1 MKKIFTKEVII
12 GICVIAAIVILC
24 IGIEFLK
31 GINVFKPAN
40 FYIAKYENVA
50 GLETAAPVTIDG
62 YKVGQ
67 VRSITYDYEH
77 PGPIE
82 VHLALNK
89 HLRIPSDSRAV
100 IGSTLL
106 SGSYIEIQLG
116 HSSEMLPVGGEVL
129 TGSAPD
135 LMSSVSN
142 DLLPA
147 VSSIMPKIDSLL
159 LSINRL
165 VSDPA
170 LVASIQNLERITNN
184 VTLASASLNTMM
196 RKEIPGVMSG
206 AQNLIN
212 NLDSISSNLNLL
224 TQELTNLPI
233 SSTMDNVNVLTSNL
247 SKFSKQLNDP
257 NSTLGL
263 LTSDPTLYD
272 NLRRVTA
279 DVDSLIVDIKKNPK
293 RYISIKLL

>member
-1 MKKIFTKEVII
+1 MKRFFTKEVII
-12 GICVIAAIVILC
+12 GICVISAIVILF

-40 FYIAKYENVA
+40 FYVANYENVA
-50 GLETAAPVTIDG
+50 GLEVAAPVTIDG
-62 YKVGQ
+62 FKVGQ
-67 VRSITYDYEH
+67 VRSINYNYEH
-77 PGPIE
+77 PGLIE
-82 VHLALNK
+82 VELALNK
-89 HLRIPSDSRAV
+89 KLHIPEGSRAL

-106 SGSYIEIQLG
+106 SGSYVEIQLG
-116 HSSEMLPVGGEVL
+116 KSDRMIPVGGEIMSGA
-129 TGSAPD
+129 TPD

-159 LSINRL
+159 LSLNRL
-165 VSDPA
+165 AGDPA
-170 LVASIQNLERITNN
+170 LLASIQSLETITKN
-184 VTLASASLNTMM
+184 VSSASESLNRLMK
-196 RKEIPGVMSG
+196 RDVPGVIAG
-206 AQNLIN
+206 ADNLLT
-212 NLDSISSNLNLL
+212 NLDSVSSNLNLL
-224 TQELTNLPI
+224 SLELTRIPL
-233 SSTMDNVNVLTSNL
+233 SQTMTNVNELTANL
-247 SKFSKQLNDP
+247 SRFSDQLNDP

-263 LTSDPTLYD
+263 LTHDPALYD

>member
-196 RKEIPGVMSG
+196 RREILGVMSG

-263 LTSDPTLYD
+263 LTSDPALYD

>member
-1 MKKIFTKEVII
+1 MKKIFTKEVVI

-50 GLETAAPVTIDG
+50 GLEIAAPVTIDG

-67 VRSITYDYEH
+67 VRNITYDYEH

-89 HLRIPSDSRAV
+89 HLRIPVDSRAI

-106 SGSYIEIQLG
+106 SGSYIEIDMG
-116 HSSEMLPVGGEVL
+116 HSDQYLEVGGEVP
-129 TGSAPD
+129 TGVNPD

-142 DLLPA
+142 ELLPA
-147 VSSIMPKIDSLL
+147 VSSMVPKIDSLL

-170 LVASIQNLERITNN
+170 IVASIKNLESITNN
-184 VTLASASLNTMM
+184 VSVAAASLNSMM
-196 RKEIPGVMSG
+196 KKDMPGVIDGVGGLVS
-206 AQNLIN
+206 
-212 NLDSISSNLNLL
+212 NLDSISVNLNMLS
-224 TQELTNLPI
+224 QELTKLPLQE
-233 SSTMDNVNVLTSNL
+233 TMGNVNELTANL
-247 SKFSKQLNDP
+247 NKFSSRLNDP

-263 LTSDPTLYD
+263 LTSDPALYD

>member
-1 MKKIFTKEVII
+1 MKRFFTKEVII
-12 GICVIAAIVILC
+12 GICVISAIVILF

-40 FYIAKYENVA
+40 FYVAKYENVA
-50 GLETAAPVTIDG
+50 GLEVAAPVTIDG
-62 YKVGQ
+62 FKVGQ
-67 VRSITYDYEH
+67 VRSINYNYEH
-77 PGPIE
+77 PGLIE
-82 VHLALNK
+82 VELALNK
-89 HLRIPSDSRAV
+89 KLHIPEGSRAL

-106 SGSYIEIQLG
+106 SGSYVEIQLG
-116 HSSEMLPVGGEVL
+116 KSDRMIPVGGEIMSGA
-129 TGSAPD
+129 TPD

-159 LSINRL
+159 LSLNRL
-165 VSDPA
+165 AGDPA
-170 LVASIQNLERITNN
+170 LLASIQSLETITKN
-184 VTLASASLNTMM
+184 VSSASESLNRLMK
-196 RKEIPGVMSG
+196 RDVPGVIAG
-206 AQNLIN
+206 ADNLLT
-212 NLDSISSNLNLL
+212 NLDSVSSNLNLL
-224 TQELTNLPI
+224 SLELTRLPL
-233 SSTMDNVNVLTSNL
+233 SQTMTNVNELTANL
-247 SKFSKQLNDP
+247 SRFSDQLNDP

-263 LTSDPTLYD
+263 LTHDPALYD

>member
-1 MKKIFTKEVII
+1 MKRFFTKEVII
-12 GICVIAAIVILC
+12 GICVISAIVILF

-40 FYIAKYENVA
+40 FYVANYENVA
-50 GLETAAPVTIDG
+50 GLEVAAPVTIDG
-62 YKVGQ
+62 FKVGQ
-67 VRSITYDYEH
+67 VRSINYNYEH
-77 PGPIE
+77 PGLIE
-82 VHLALNK
+82 VELALNK
-89 HLRIPSDSRAV
+89 KLHIPEGSRAL

-106 SGSYIEIQLG
+106 SGSYVEIQLG
-116 HSSEMLPVGGEVL
+116 KSDRMIPVGGEIMSGA
-129 TGSAPD
+129 TPD

-159 LSINRL
+159 LSLNRL
-165 VSDPA
+165 AGDPA
-170 LVASIQNLERITNN
+170 LLASIQSLETITKN
-184 VTLASASLNTMM
+184 VSSASESLNRLMK
-196 RKEIPGVMSG
+196 RDVPGVIAG
-206 AQNLIN
+206 ADNLLT
-212 NLDSISSNLNLL
+212 NLDSVSSNLNLL
-224 TQELTNLPI
+224 SLELTRLPL
-233 SSTMDNVNVLTSNL
+233 SQTMTNVNELTANL
-247 SKFSKQLNDP
+247 SRFSDQLNDP

-263 LTSDPTLYD
+263 LTHDPALYD